1 MNMIEEKMVIDFSEY
16 LFCFNDTGEVSD
28 AENAQ
33 CCIKAINEAVNRFI
47 TGASTIAHHGFNL
60 NGKGFHMDVDVSLSD
75 DDGDSVSLYI
85 RDTFGVS
92 AEFIFDA
99 TMKLVMTKTNN
110 CVVIDCNLA

>member
-47 TGASTIAHHGFNL
+47 AGASTIAHHGFNL
-60 NGKGFHMDVDVSLSD
+60 GSNNFHAEVYVSIEDGYVSLNIIC
-75 DDGDSVSLYI
+75 GDCS
-85 RDTFGVS
+85 
-92 AEFIFDA
+92 
-99 TMKLVMTKTNN
+99 
-110 CVVIDCNLA
+110 